1 MAVRTKNRPE
11 VKHILRRVSCGLAG
25 VNEAALLKDLL
36 DAMDDRITA
45 LKLQQQPKQEQTR
58 AEEIPG
64 LLPQTHTGKGGL
76 F

>member
-45 LKLQQQPKQEQTR
+45 LRLQQAALQSRGKQGQTR
-58 AEEIPG
+58 ADGIPG
-64 LLPQTHTGKGGL
+64 LFPGDGE
-76 F
+76 